1 MPAEAASAPTTSSG
15 IELPAVATEA
25 DLPDDLDARLGL
37 PGEYPFTR
45 GVYPEMYRQRLWT
58 MRQYAGFS
66 TAEASNERYHAL
78 LAARQRSWRS
88 VCRRRSRRERHYSLA
103 IDDHS
108 HIVAFDAQPNAKWP
122 FCARREEHELFR
134 RF

>member
-78 LAARQRSWRS
+78 LAAGARGLS
-88 VCRRRSRRERHYSLA
+88 
-103 IDDHS
+103 
-108 HIVAFDAQPNAKWP
+108 VAFGLPAQVATRAPLLTSD
-122 FCARREEHELFR
+122 RRP
-134 RF
+134 